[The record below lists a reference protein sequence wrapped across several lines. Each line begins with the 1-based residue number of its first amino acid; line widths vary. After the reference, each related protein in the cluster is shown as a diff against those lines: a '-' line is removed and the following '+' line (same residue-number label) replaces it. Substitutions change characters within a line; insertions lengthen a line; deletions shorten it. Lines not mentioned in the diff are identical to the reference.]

1 MTTNRIAAAAAL
13 ITASLAWPIAGAAQ
27 EKPAA
32 TRAKDSPRQ
41 RSAEAAARPVPQGF
55 SVVLVLGEMQG
66 NGSAEGVPPAA
77 RKALGDMKDFLPY
90 KGYRLLDTQWT
101 LCCGT
106 SPTVMRLRG
115 PDEQD
120 YELELIPRATG
131 ADAKW
136 YVRFALREPPT
147 GVPGAEV
154 SSTARQPSEVA
165 AQKRAMEDR
174 LRTLRERYSENHPEM
189 QSTRAQIAELEQRTA
204 RAAEEKSVAEQRAQR
219 ELTTA
224 RALSALRSSDR
235 AIIDTSFTMDIGE
248 TVVVGTSRLKGD
260 KALIA
265 LLTAV
270 PSARTNKR

>member
-1 MTTNRIAAAAAL
+1 MKTNRIAVSALAAA
-13 ITASLAWPIAGAAQ
+13 TLAWPLPSAAQ
-27 EKPAA
+27 DKPAA
-32 TRAKDSPRQ
+32 TRAKEIARQ
-41 RSAEAAARPVPQGF
+41 RSADAAARPVPQGF

-106 SPTVMRLRG
+106 SPMVMRLRAS
-115 PDEQD
+115 DEQD
-120 YELELIPRATG
+120 YELELIPRATDSDG
-131 ADAKW
+131 KW
-136 YVRFALREPPT
+136 YVRFALRET
-147 GVPGAEV
+147 LAGVAGPEV
-154 SSTARQPSEVA
+154 SSSSRPPSEVA
-165 AQKRAMEDR
+165 AQKRELENR
-174 LRTLRERYSENHPEM
+174 LRTLRERYSENHPDT
-189 QSTRAQIAELEQRTA
+189 QATRAQIAELEHKAA
-204 RAAEEKSVAEQRAQR
+204 RAAAEEKFTGDQR
-219 ELTTA
+219 ELMTRSLPTA
-224 RALSALRSSDR
+224 RAGGR

-270 PSARTNKR
+270 PSAKRITAER

>member
-1 MTTNRIAAAAAL
+1 MRTNRIAAVVAL
-13 ITASLAWPIAGAAQ
+13 VTAGLACPLPGAAQ
-27 EKPAA
+27 EKPAT
-32 TRAKDSPRQ
+32 TRATELARQ
-41 RSAEAAARPVPQGF
+41 RAGEAAARPVPQGF

-66 NGSAEGVPPAA
+66 NGSADGVPPAA
-77 RKALGDMKDFLPY
+77 RKALADMKDFLPY

-115 PDEQD
+115 SDEQD

-131 ADAKW
+131 FDGKW
-136 YVRFALREPPT
+136 YVRFALREPPA
-147 GVPGAEV
+147 GAELA
-154 SSTARQPSEVA
+154 STSRQPAEVA
-165 AQKRAMEDR
+165 AQKREMENR
-174 LRTLRERYSENHPEM
+174 LRTLRERYSENHPDT
-189 QSTRAQIAELEQRTA
+189 QATRAQIAELEQRA
-204 RAAEEKSVAEQRAQR
+204 KAAAEEKSVAEQREQR

-224 RALSALRSSDR
+224 RSLANLRPGTR

-270 PSARTNKR
+270 ASAKTNNR